1 VSTGLVPST
10 RRYQGAAGGEV
21 GGGLAMRCIPADDQ
35 AHAKQPERHGALHG
49 PAAANLASFSDPG
62 DLPGFPEQHL
72 HDPPARVPF
81 DQLSGCGSEI
91 GCDHGQRTN
100 MATKVEDLPT
110 AAVGS
115 NGPSRP
121 AWTQRD
127 PDAAPPSTL
136 WGCVR
141 PPRRCQHARDP
152 DRGLDDTEC
161 RKLLAERHLGRLAI
175 PDFGGPV
182 IFPVNYVFD
191 RDLIVFRTDP
201 GSKLDAATER

>member
-1 VSTGLVPST
+1 
-10 RRYQGAAGGEV
+10 
-21 GGGLAMRCIPADDQ
+21 
-35 AHAKQPERHGALHG
+35 
-49 PAAANLASFSDPG
+49 
-62 DLPGFPEQHL
+62 
-72 HDPPARVPF
+72 
-81 DQLSGCGSEI
+81 
-91 GCDHGQRTN
+91 
-100 MATKVEDLPT
+100 MATRVEDLPT

-152 DRGLDDTEC
+152 HRGLDDTEC